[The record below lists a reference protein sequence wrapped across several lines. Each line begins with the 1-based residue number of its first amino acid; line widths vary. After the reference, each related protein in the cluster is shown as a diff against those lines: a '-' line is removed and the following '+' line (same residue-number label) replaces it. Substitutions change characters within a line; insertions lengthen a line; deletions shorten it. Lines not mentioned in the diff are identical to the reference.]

1 MMKKLN
7 AQELTLHIAVNL
19 GRLGR
24 FALEGKEA
32 RLKQFLDE
40 TDEFRKQL
48 QEEPKAPNFQK
59 TFDFFNETFIR
70 LKSDVRLDSDWAEE
84 SFTWANILTHRA
96 KLA

>member
-1 MMKKLN
+1 MEKLS

-32 RLKQFLDE
+32 RLKQFLAE
-40 TDEFRKQL
+40 TEEFVQQL
-48 QEEPKAPNFQK
+48 ALAPKSSLFQE
-59 TFDFFNETFIR
+59 TFDFFLKTFNR
-70 LKSDVRLDSDWAEE
+70 LKSNIRLDSDWAEE
-84 SFTWANILTHRA
+84 SYTWANILTHRA